1 MNKDG
6 QQWPSFFAQGILRD
20 CRGERLYKALF
31 YIDIFWHE
39 GCSLQYEKSHRLHD
53 RRDAPGK
60 LTAQGKAGEYNEDW
74 NDDHPL
80 GG

>member
-1 MNKDG
+1 MAV
-6 QQWPSFFAQGILRD
+6 FFLRKGFCAIFVERDHIRYCFILI
-20 CRGERLYKALF
+20 F
-31 YIDIFWHE
+31 FWHE